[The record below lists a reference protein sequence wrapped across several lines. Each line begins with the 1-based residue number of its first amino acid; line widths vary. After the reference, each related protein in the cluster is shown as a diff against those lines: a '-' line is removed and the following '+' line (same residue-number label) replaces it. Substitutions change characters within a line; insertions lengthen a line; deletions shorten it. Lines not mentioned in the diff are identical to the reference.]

1 MSYEARME
9 GAKQTITADSLADAI
24 EQAADWACDGNWDVE
39 AGTVWV
45 HAYLIELD
53 EDGEEIDS
61 HRIKVQID
69 PDEPDCTESEHDWQA
84 PLAIVGGTKEN
95 PGVWG
100 HGLTIQE
107 VCVRCGCGKLTDTWA
122 QDPETGEQGLR
133 SVAYQPGKYTAE
145 IQRQRDA
152 EVRDFVAAY
161 DDDDDIP
168 ADELE
173 RVFALA
179 YGRAADDE
187 DRETGMWSL
196 ICASV
201 TEA

>member
-9 GAKQTITADSLADAI
+9 GASQTITADSLADAI
-24 EQAADWACDGNWDVE
+24 EQAEDWARDGDWDAE

-69 PDEPDCTESEHDWQA
+69 PDEPVCTESEHDWQA
-84 PLAIVGGTKEN
+84 PLAIVGGIREA

-100 HGLTIQE
+100 HGGGVTIQE
-107 VCVRCGCGKLTDTWA
+107 VCLHCGCGKLVDTWA

-133 SVAYQPGKYTAE
+133 SVAYQPGKYAAE
-145 IQRQRDA
+145 I
-152 EVRDFVAAY
+152 
-161 DDDDDIP
+161 
-168 ADELE
+168 E
-173 RVFALA
+173 RM
-179 YGRAADDE
+179 
-187 DRETGMWSL
+187 REEE
-196 ICASV
+196 
-201 TEA
+201 EA